1 MSGFD
6 IGVVVFLSLFALRGY
21 RCGMGREIIAVLT
34 ILAAAWLAVRV
45 SLGFAGSFS
54 GVLSEPLSEA
64 LDLTALG
71 AVYLIAYAGLRIV
84 LAIAR
89 RLWISVGTSAPSRL
103 VGMLVGGLK
112 GALLAG
118 FVLAFAEGAPP
129 FEGAL
134 GRLPAPAAAPVKVM
148 GERVSDSVLV
158 TPLVGLTGQV
168 VSALIAVGRS
178 TTSQARTYTSGAS

>member
-6 IGVVVFLSLFALRGY
+6 IGVVVFLALFALRGY
-21 RCGMGREIIAVLT
+21 RRGMGREIISVLT
-34 ILAAAWLAVRV
+34 IVAAAWLAVRV
-45 SLGFAGSFS
+45 APGFAGSFS
-54 GVLSEPLSEA
+54 GVLGEPLSKA
-64 LDLTALG
+64 LDLVALG

-103 VGMLVGGLK
+103 VGTLVGGLK

-118 FVLAFAEGAPP
+118 LVFAFVEGVPP
-129 FEGAL
+129 FEGTL
-134 GRLPAPAAAPVKVM
+134 GRFPASAAAPVKAM
-148 GERVSDSVLV
+148 GERVSDSVLAP
-158 TPLVGLTGQV
+158 PLAGLTGQV